1 MKFMNEFLHLKL
13 AIKFIFFHAITNQS
27 HAVEGEICRVE
38 FIHEL
43 LSSESSAEKKI
54 PQLTFFLTRRSTLS
68 WCSLHTDRHDDKK
81 LQYMQ
86 AVYISLE

>member
-38 FIHEL
+38 FIHKL
-43 LSSESSAEKKI
+43 LSSESSAAKKENKKKDS
-54 PQLTFFLTRRSTLS
+54 PVNFLSY
-68 WCSLHTDRHDDKK
+68 KK
-81 LQYMQ
+81 
-86 AVYISLE
+86 